1 MELVDNMESV
11 LIKLSGEFLRSPN
24 GCNPDGCNANEHTPN
39 GFNHERLKDFADQ
52 IKKLSTKN
60 NFGIVIGG
68 GNFFRGSKQGVQ
80 LKMQQTGA
88 DAVGML
94 ATVMNGIILQD
105 IFRQANLESV
115 VLSAFSIDSMVPRIN
130 QVLIDSALSENKIII
145 FVGGTGN
152 PFFTTD
158 TNAVLR
164 ALQIGAKQVW
174 KATKVDGV
182 YSADPM
188 VDKKAKKFK
197 EIGYSKILEN
207 NLKIIDPTAITL
219 AAGNS
224 VKIRVFNVF
233 EKNALLKVSKDLNFG
248 STIS

>member
-1 MELVDNMESV
+1 MESV
-11 LIKLSGEFLRSPN
+11 LIKLSGEFLCNPN
-24 GCNPDGCNANEHTPN
+24 GCNSDGCNAG
-39 GFNHERLKDFADQ
+39 GFDHKRIKDFAEQ
-52 IKKLSTKN
+52 IKKLSPKN
-60 NFGIVIGG
+60 KFGIVIGG
-68 GNFFRGSKQGVQ
+68 GNFFRGSKQGAQ
-80 LKMQQTGA
+80 LKMHQTSA
-88 DAVGML
+88 DSVGML

-105 IFRQANLESV
+105 ILHQSGLESA
-115 VLSAFSIDSMVPRIN
+115 VLSAFAIDSMVPRIN
-130 QVLIDSALSENKIII
+130 QILIDSALRENKIII

-164 ALQIGAKQVW
+164 ALQIGATQVW

-197 EIGYSKILEN
+197 NIEYSKILEN
-207 NLKIIDPTAITL
+207 NLKIIDPTAVTL
-219 AAGNS
+219 AAENN
-224 VKIRVFNVF
+224 VKIRVFNIF
-233 EKNALLKVSKDLNFG
+233 EKDAILKASKDLNFG

>member
-1 MELVDNMESV
+1 MESV
-11 LIKLSGEFLRSPN
+11 LIKLSGEFLCN
-24 GCNPDGCNANEHTPN
+24 VNDKNPDGSNAKGNNTI
-39 GFNHERLKDFADQ
+39 GFDHERLKNFAEQ
-52 IKKLSTKN
+52 IKKLAKSYQI
-60 NFGIVIGG
+60 GIVIGG
-68 GNFFRGSKQGVQ
+68 GNFFRASKQGKQ
-80 LKMQQTGA
+80 LKMQQSSA
-88 DAVGML
+88 DSVGML
-94 ATVMNGIILQD
+94 ATVMNGMILQD
-105 IFRQANLESV
+105 ILKQVNLESV
-115 VLSAFSIDSMVPRIN
+115 VLSAFLIDSIVPRIN
-130 QVLIDSALSENKIII
+130 QTLIDLALNENKIII

-174 KATKVDGV
+174 KATKVDGI
-182 YSADPM
+182 YSSDPV

-197 EIGYSKILEN
+197 NIEYAKVLEN

-219 AAGNS
+219 AAGNN

-233 EKNALLKVSKDLNFG
+233 EKDALLKASKDLNFG